1 MKVPIFSGKRGR
13 IARWTLSLALAA
25 LFIVGGAAVFAS
37 TDGGH
42 SDATTSG
49 EHGDAATTDGH
60 GDTGAHGGGHGD
72 AGAKGWVATDTYRVM
87 NFSVLAIGL
96 FLVLK
101 KPVSQA
107 LGGRI
112 QGIKEQLADLEEKKK
127 EAQAKLAEYD
137 AKMAGLDK
145 ESEALMAEYVKQ
157 GEDAKARILKEAE
170 AAAERLKEQAS
181 KNIEHEFLQAKT
193 ELKAVIVEKAL
204 AKAEAII
211 KEKINSED
219 QEKLVDEYL
228 EKVVA

>member
-1 MKVPIFSGKRGR
+1 MNVPIFSGKHRLNAG
-13 IARWTLSLALAA
+13 WMLPLVLVALLTCAS
-25 LFIVGGAAVFAS
+25 AAVFAS
-37 TDGGH
+37 TD
-42 SDATTSG
+42 A
-49 EHGDAATTDGH
+49 EHGDAAATDGH
-60 GDTGAHGGGHGD
+60 GDGGGHGE

-101 KPVSQA
+101 KPASQA

-112 QGIKEQLADLEEKKK
+112 QGIKEQLAELEAKKK
-127 EAQAKLAEYD
+127 EAEAKLAEYD
-137 AKMAGLDK
+137 AKMADLDK
-145 ESEALMAEYVKQ
+145 ASEAMLAEYLKQ
-157 GEDAKARILKEAE
+157 GEDAKTRILKEAE
-170 AAAERLKEQAS
+170 AAAERLKEQAN

-193 ELKAVIVEKAL
+193 ELKAIIVEKAL

>member
-1 MKVPIFSGKRGR
+1 MKVPIFSRKRCR
-13 IARWTLSLALAA
+13 SARWTFPLALAA
-25 LFIVGGAAVFAS
+25 LLLFGSAVAF
-37 TDGGH
+37 
-42 SDATTSG
+42 
-49 EHGDAATTDGH
+49 AAT
-60 GDTGAHGGGHGD
+60 GGGHGE
-72 AGAKGWVATDTYRVM
+72 GGTKGWVATDTYRVM
-87 NFSVLAIGL
+87 NFAVLAIGL

-112 QGIKEQLADLEEKKK
+112 QGIKEQLADLEEKKN
-127 EAQAKLAEYD
+127 EAEAKLAEYD
-137 AKMAGLDK
+137 AKMAELDK
-145 ESEALMAEYVKQ
+145 ESEALLAEYVKQ

-170 AAAERLKEQAS
+170 SAAERLREQAS

-193 ELKAVIVEKAL
+193 ELKAIIVEKAL

-219 QEKLVDEYL
+219 QDKLVDEYL

>member
-1 MKVPIFSGKRGR
+1 MKVPIFSGRRSR
-13 IARWTLSLALAA
+13 IVRWTLPLALAA
-25 LFIVGGAAVFAS
+25 LLIFGAAAVFAS

-49 EHGDAATTDGH
+49 GHGEAAATDGH
-60 GDTGAHGGGHGD
+60 GDTGAQGGHGD
-72 AGAKGWVATDTYRVM
+72 AVAKGWVATDTYRVM
-87 NFSVLAIGL
+87 NFTVLFIGL

-101 KPVSQA
+101 KPVAQA

-127 EAQAKLAEYD
+127 AAEAQL
-137 AKMAGLDK
+137 
-145 ESEALMAEYVKQ
+145 AEYVKQ

-193 ELKAVIVEKAL
+193 ELKAIIVEKAL

>member
-1 MKVPIFSGKRGR
+1 MKVPIFGKKRSR
-13 IARWTLSLALAA
+13 IARWTLPFVFVLVA
-25 LFIVGGAAVFAS
+25 LFIFGSTAVFAS
-37 TDGGH
+37 TDAGH
-42 SDATTSG
+42 SDTAAG
-49 EHGDAATTDGH
+49 AGHGDAN
-60 GDTGAHGGGHGD
+60 AHGGHGD

-87 NFSVLAIGL
+87 NFAVLAIGL

-112 QGIKEQLADLEEKKK
+112 QGIKEQLVELEEKRKAA
-127 EAQAKLAEYD
+127 EAKLAEYD
-137 AKMAGLDK
+137 AKMAELDK
-145 ESEALMAEYVKQ
+145 EAETMLAEYVKQ

-170 AAAERLKEQAS
+170 NAAEKLKEQAS
-181 KNIEHEFLQAKT
+181 KNIEHEFLQAKA
-193 ELKAVIVEKAL
+193 ELKAEIVEKAL